1 MIVEVNTLKNVQKL
15 NVIIDKTSNFFY
27 YKCYMKIEYR
37 VNVLRNEILKNLPKV
52 NINIGDLY
60 IYIRSGDIFITPHS
74 KYMQPPLCFYERV
87 LDNFEFRN
95 IYIIAQN
102 KINPVIVK
110 LLEKYINIIYLE
122 NSLKIDIAYLVSAYN
137 LVGGAISTFLFNIL
151 LLNNNLR
158 FLWDFKKKLHM
169 NNISTKIDI
178 NYLLNFNK
186 IKHFLMLASDK
197 YKHIMRKWKNSKA
210 QLDLMINDKCNNN
223 FILIKD

>member
-1 MIVEVNTLKNVQKL
+1 
-15 NVIIDKTSNFFY
+15 
-27 YKCYMKIEYR
+27 
-37 VNVLRNEILKNLPKV
+37 
-52 NINIGDLY
+52 
-60 IYIRSGDIFITPHS
+60 
-74 KYMQPPLCFYERV
+74 MQPPLCFYERV